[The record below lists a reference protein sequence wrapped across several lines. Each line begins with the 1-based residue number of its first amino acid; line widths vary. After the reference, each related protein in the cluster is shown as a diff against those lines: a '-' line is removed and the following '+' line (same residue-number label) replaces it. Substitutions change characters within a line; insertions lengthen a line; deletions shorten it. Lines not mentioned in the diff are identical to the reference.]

1 MDALKTFGKVIEE
14 IYRFMCN
21 VEIPVF
27 GQEFPLWSIF
37 LFGALGALLVWF
49 IKGFFG

>member
-1 MDALKTFGKVIEE
+1 MDALKTFGEVIEG
-14 IYRFMCN
+14 IYQFMKN
-21 VEIPVF
+21 VKIPVF

-49 IKGFFG
+49 VRGFFE